1 MSNDPFTLDMFGSS
15 ALSSGLGPGVTAFGG
30 FEPAAANDDDPE
42 PTPPSPAPAL
52 PATAIERPA
61 PRRRGNRSN
70 FYLDDADRGLA
81 GSWKDRARANV
92 GAILIAN
99 NIEKQDRPATTKE
112 QAQLIRFT
120 GFGASELA
128 NGMFRRPGEI
138 DFREGWSELASS
150 LETAVSGADYASL
163 ARCTQYAHFTPEFII
178 RAVWAGLQR
187 MGWRGGRVLEPGIGT
202 GLFPA
207 LMPAAFRD
215 RSFVTAVELDP
226 VTARIVK
233 LLQPKARIINGDFAR
248 TDLAPIYDL
257 AIGNPPFSD
266 RTVRSDRAYRSLG
279 LRLHDYFIARSI
291 DLLKPGALA
300 AFVTSSGTMDKADA
314 TACEH
319 IAGTADLIA
328 AIRLPE
334 GSFRRD
340 AGTDVVVDLLFFRK
354 RKVGEAE
361 GDRSWLD
368 LEEVRPATQDEG
380 AIRVNRWFAEHP
392 EFVLGEHALTSGPFG
407 ETYTCRPRA
416 GEDLDAALQA
426 AIACFPE
433 DRYDGEPTKIDIDLE
448 DELGEIVDLRPES
461 RQVREGS
468 FFVDSRRGLMQM
480 LDGTPVEVQVRK
492 GRTGDGIPEKHIGII
507 RKLIPIRDAV
517 REVLKAQELDRPWRD
532 AQVRL
537 RIAWSSFVRD
547 FGPINHTTVSIS
559 EDEHSGEVRETH
571 RRPNLQPF
579 LDDPDCWLIASIE
592 DYDLDTDTAKPGPIF
607 SERVISP
614 PAPPVITSAADAL
627 AVVLNERGRVDVEH
641 IAELLHREVDA
652 VVDELGDAIFQD
664 PANGSWQTSD
674 AYLSG
679 AVRTK
684 LAVAEAAAALDP
696 AYERN
701 VRALQAVQPA
711 DLRPSDITARLG
723 APWIPASDV
732 VAFMKEMMG
741 ADIRIHHMPELGSW
755 TVEARQL
762 SYSAA
767 GTSEWGTSRRDAGEL
782 LADALNSRVPQI
794 FDVFKDAGGEQ
805 RVLNVV
811 DTEAARDK
819 LQKIKQAFQNWV
831 WTDPDRTD
839 RLARVYNDRFN
850 NIAPRKFDGSH
861 LKLPGASGAFSLYG
875 HQKRGIWRIISSGS
889 TYLAHAV
896 GAGKTMTMA
905 AAVMEQRR
913 LGLIAKAMLV
923 VPGHCLAQA
932 AREFLALYPNAR
944 ILVADE
950 TNFSKD
956 KRARFLS
963 RAATA
968 TWDAIL
974 ITHSAFRFIAVPS
987 AFEQQMIHDE
997 LQLYEDLLTKVDS
1010 EDRVSRKRLERLK
1023 ERLQERLEGLATRKD
1038 DLLTIAEIGVDQIIV
1053 DEAQEFRKLS
1063 FATNMST
1070 LKGIDPNGSQR
1081 AWDLYVKSRFIE
1093 TKNSGRALVLASGT
1107 PITNTLGEM
1116 FSIQRLLGHQ
1126 ALAERGLHEFDA
1138 WASCFGDT
1146 TTELEIQPS
1155 GKYKPVSRFASFVNV
1170 PELIAMFRAFADV
1183 VMPEDLRAYVRVPEI
1198 STGRRQILTA
1208 KPSPA
1213 FKAYQQVLDGRIK
1226 AIEMREGPA
1235 QPGDDILLSVITDGR
1250 HAAIDLR
1257 LVMPAND
1264 NEDDNKLNLLVRN
1277 AFRIWKETGDTA
1289 YLRPDG
1295 KPYDLPGAA
1304 QMIFSDLG
1312 TINVEK
1318 TRGFSAYRWI
1328 RDELVRLGVPACEIA
1343 FMQDYRK
1350 TEAKQRLF
1358 ADVRAGRVR
1367 FLIGSSETMGTG
1379 VNAQLRLKALH
1390 HLDVPWLPSQIEQR
1404 EGRIVRQ
1411 GNQHDTV
1418 DIFAYA
1424 TEGSL
1429 DASMWQNNERKAR
1442 FIAAALSGDTSI
1454 RRLEDLGEGQANQFA
1469 MAKAIAS
1476 GDERLMQKAG
1486 LEADIARLERLR
1498 AAHDD
1503 DQYAVRRQMRD
1514 AERDIEVSTRRITE
1528 IGQDIERLVPTAG
1541 EAFAMTVLGKVHHER
1556 KEAGRA
1562 LMKEILTLLQLQQ
1575 QGEVHLVS
1583 IGGFDLVY
1591 EGERFG
1597 KGDGYRYST
1606 TLQRTGVGY
1615 EIDLAV
1621 TVTPLGAI
1629 SRLEHALDGFEEERE
1644 RYRHRR
1650 DEAHRRLASYRSRE
1664 GGIFAF
1670 ADELAEKRRQLREVD
1685 DALAA
1690 AAVKGAEAPYTGLLD
1705 QGDILDATQHSHSC
1719 VAQKIISP

>member
-1 MSNDPFTLDMFGSS
+1 MSNDPFTHDMFGSS
-15 ALSSGLGPGVTAFGG
+15 ALSSGLGLGVTAFGG
-30 FEPAAANDDDPE
+30 FEPVAANDDDPE
-42 PTPPSPAPAL
+42 PPPPSPAPAL
-52 PATAIERPA
+52 PAAAIERPA
-61 PRRRGNRSN
+61 PRRQGNRCN

-81 GSWKDRARANV
+81 VSWKDRARANV
-92 GAILIAN
+92 AAILIAN
-99 NIEKQDRPATTKE
+99 NIEKQDRPATPKE
-112 QAQLIRFT
+112 QAQLVRFT

-128 NGMFRRPGEI
+128 NGMFRRPGEV
-138 DFREGWSELASS
+138 DFRTGWSELGGS
-150 LETAVSGADYASL
+150 LESAVSDADYTSL

-178 RAVWAGLQR
+178 RAIWTGLQR

-215 RSFVTAVELDP
+215 RTFVTGVELDP

-233 LLQPKARIINGDFAR
+233 LLHPKARIINGDFAR

-266 RTVRSDRAYRSLG
+266 RTVRSDRTYRSLG

-291 DLLKPGALA
+291 DHLKPGAFA

-314 TACEH
+314 TAREH
-319 IAGTADLIA
+319 IAKTADLIA

-334 GSFRRD
+334 GSFRAD

-354 RKVGEAE
+354 RKAGEAE
-361 GDRSWLD
+361 NDLSWLD
-368 LEEVRPATQDEG
+368 LEEVRPESQGEG
-380 AIRVNRWFAEHP
+380 AIRVNRWFARHP
-392 EFVLGEHALTSGPFG
+392 EFVLGDHALTSGPFG
-407 ETYTCRPRA
+407 ETYTCLPRA
-416 GEDLDAALQA
+416 GEDLQA
-426 AIACFPE
+426 FLEGAIRRLPE
-433 DRYDGEPTKIDIDLE
+433 GCYDGEPTAIDIDLE
-448 DELGEIVDLRPES
+448 DELGEIVDLRPGDAK
-461 RQVREGS
+461 VREGS
-468 FFVDSRRGLMQM
+468 FFIDIRRGLMQM
-480 LDGTPVEVQVRK
+480 VDGAPIEVKVRK
-492 GRTGDGIPEKHIGII
+492 GRTGDGILEKHVGII
-507 RKLIPIRDAV
+507 KKLIPIRDAV
-517 REVLKAQELDRPWRD
+517 REVLKAQERDRPWRD
-532 AQVRL
+532 LQVRL

-559 EDEHSGEVRETH
+559 EDEETGEVRETH

-579 LDDPDCWLIASIE
+579 LDDPDCWLVASIE

-607 SERVISP
+607 SERVIAP

-641 IAELLHREVDA
+641 IAELLHRHADA
-652 VVDELGDAIFQD
+652 VADELGDAIFRD
-664 PANGSWQTSD
+664 PADGSWQTAN
-674 AYLSG
+674 AYLAG

-732 VAFMKEMMG
+732 VAFVKEMMG
-741 ADIRIHHMPELGSW
+741 AEIRIHHMPELGSW

-762 SYSAA
+762 GFSAA

-794 FDVFKDAGGEQ
+794 FDVFKDLNGER

-819 LQKIKQAFQNWV
+819 LQKIKEAFQNWV

-850 NIAPRKFDGSH
+850 NLAPRRFDGSH
-861 LKLPGASGAFSLYG
+861 LKLPGASGAFVLYG

-905 AAVMEQRR
+905 ASVMEQRR

-950 TNFSKD
+950 TNFTKD

-968 TWDAIL
+968 TWDAII

-997 LQLYEDLLTKVDS
+997 LELYEDLLTKVDS

-1023 ERLQERLEGLATRKD
+1023 EGLQERLEGLATRKD
-1038 DLLTIAEIGVDQIIV
+1038 DLLTISEIGVDQIIV

-1081 AWDLYVKSRFIE
+1081 AWDLYVKSRFLE
-1093 TKNSGRALVLASGT
+1093 TKNPGRALVLASGT

-1116 FSIQRLLGHQ
+1116 FSIQRLLGHE

-1183 VMPEDLRAYVRVPEI
+1183 VMPADLREYVKVPDI

-1208 KPSPA
+1208 KPTPA
-1213 FKAYQQVLDGRIK
+1213 FKAYQQILDARIK

-1264 NEDDNKLNLLVRN
+1264 NEEDNKLNLLVRN
-1277 AFRIWKETGDTA
+1277 AFRIWQESADST

-1295 KPYDLPGAA
+1295 KPFELPGAA

-1328 RDELVRLGVPACEIA
+1328 RDELVRLGVPPSEIA
-1343 FMQDYRK
+1343 FMQDYKK

-1390 HLDVPWLPSQIEQR
+1390 HLDVPWLPSHIQQR

-1411 GNQHDTV
+1411 GNQHDVV

-1514 AERDIEVSTRRITE
+1514 AERDIEVSTRRIGE
-1528 IGQDIERLVPTAG
+1528 IGQDIGRLVPTAG
-1541 EAFAMTVLGKVHHER
+1541 DAFAIKVLGKDYDER

-1575 QGEVHLVS
+1575 EGDVHLAS

-1591 EGERFG
+1591 EGECFG
-1597 KGDGYRYST
+1597 KGDGYRYAT
-1606 TLQRTGVGY
+1606 TLQRTGADY
-1615 EIDLAV
+1615 EVDLAV

-1644 RYRHRR
+1644 RHRHRLE
-1650 DEAHRRLASYRSRE
+1650 EAHRRLISYRSRE
-1664 GGIFAF
+1664 GGTFAF
-1670 ADELAEKRRQLREVD
+1670 ADELAEKRRQLRDVD
-1685 DALAA
+1685 DSLAA
-1690 AAVKGAEAPYTGLLD
+1690 SVQNDDAPAQAA
-1705 QGDILDATQHSHSC
+1705 
-1719 VAQKIISP
+1719 